1 MAIVRGHAPEMAE
14 IARLAGEATGGWLR
28 EYPGYR
34 GLLVLTDEEGERAR
48 VITLWDSPEAELAAR
63 PSRGAMRD
71 TIARTAG
78 MEVVGM
84 ELYSVPVLELV
95 PDAS

>member
-1 MAIVRGHAPEMAE
+1 MATVLGHAPQMAA

-34 GLLVLTDEEGERAR
+34 GLLVLTDEDGERAR
-48 VITLWDSPEAELAAR
+48 VITFWESPEAELAAR

-71 TIARTAG
+71 TIVRTAG
-78 MEVVGM
+78 MEVAGM
-84 ELYSVPVLELV
+84 GLYDVPLLELV
-95 PDAS
+95 SES